1 MRCNVCGME
10 YGLSHACSGI
20 APLLTAEESAPP
32 PTGFSPGYY
41 LRLAFDIVRWDDVAI
56 RRASRDANALYYG
69 VALSATGAAIIFLG
83 TMLPRWLT
91 RPATSPAS
99 LVFELILGLMIFW
112 VYMGAVAIVQL
123 SLCHLLA
130 KWFFGAT
137 GSYLGVMRP
146 LLLTWFVNCL
156 ILIPFVGILTAGIAW
171 TAVLMM
177 VFEEVDG
184 VGRMQAFLISAGIN
198 VAFVVA
204 QLLLRP

>member
-1 MRCNVCGME
+1 ME

-20 APLLTAEESAPP
+20 APLQTAEESAPP

-69 VALSATGAAIIFLG
+69 VALSSAGAAIIFLG
-83 TMLPRWLT
+83 TMLPRRLT
-91 RPATSPAS
+91 RPTASPAS
-99 LVFELILGLMIFW
+99 LVFELLLGLMIFW

-156 ILIPFVGILTAGIAW
+156 ILIPFVGILAAGIAW

-204 QLLLRP
+204 QLMLRP